1 MVNRA
6 GKGGAGRV
14 DTPHFCVR
22 EEGRS
27 KEEGNFLKGTLE
39 LLVLNR
45 PKFLVTGILTVQIR
59 TCIRRSEMFVVRKIL
74 RTY

>member
-1 MVNRA
+1 MINRA

-14 DTPHFCVR
+14 DAPYFCVK

-27 KEEGNFLKGTLE
+27 KEEDNFLKGTLE

-45 PKFLVTGILTVQIR
+45 PNF
-59 TCIRRSEMFVVRKIL
+59 
-74 RTY
+74 

>member
-1 MVNRA
+1 MINKA

-14 DTPHFCVR
+14 DAPHFCVR
-22 EEGRS
+22 EEGQS

-45 PKFLVTGILTVQIR
+45 PNF
-59 TCIRRSEMFVVRKIL
+59 
-74 RTY
+74 

>member
-1 MVNRA
+1 MINKA

-14 DTPHFCVR
+14 DAPHSCVR
-22 EEGRS
+22 EEGQS

-45 PKFLVTGILTVQIR
+45 PNF
-59 TCIRRSEMFVVRKIL
+59 
-74 RTY
+74 